1 MISSTGNKQVKLIN
15 ALIKKSKT
23 RREEGLF
30 VAEGARLYAEIPEAM
45 IHSVYVSESYRKEA
59 PDFLSAGGTEVTVV
73 TDDVFKAMSDTR
85 SPQGILALVRQQEYT
100 LDEVIR
106 ARDRP
111 VQLLIMERIQDP
123 GNLGTMIR
131 TAEGAGVTGII
142 MDDDS
147 ADIYNPKVIRS
158 TMGSVF
164 RMPFLYVGNLPE
176 TLSMVKQAGICL
188 YAAHL
193 KGRNNY
199 EREDYTGNIGFLIG
213 NEASG
218 LSDEIAGLADIWIK
232 IPIAGQVESLNAAV
246 AASVLMFE
254 AARQRRSFCDIL

>member
-1 MISSTGNKQVKLIN
+1 MISSTGNKQVKYVN
-15 ALIKKSKT
+15 ALMKKTKA

-30 VAEGARLYAEIPEAM
+30 VAEGARLFAEIPVRM
-45 IHSVYVSESYRKEA
+45 IHSVYLSESYAKA
-59 PDFLSAGGTEVTVV
+59 AAGELPEGIQQVLVV
-73 TDDVFKAMSDTR
+73 SDDVFRAMSDTQT
-85 SPQGILALVRQQEYT
+85 PQGILALVRQHDYT
-100 LDEVIR
+100 LEEVLR
-106 ARDRP
+106 VGDKP
-111 VQLLIMERIQDP
+111 VHLLIMEKIQDP

-142 MDDDS
+142 MDHDT

-164 RMPFLYVGNLPE
+164 RMPFVYTDDLP
-176 TLSMVKQAGICL
+176 GILKTVQQSGIGL

-199 EREDYTGNIGFLIG
+199 EQEDYTGNIGFLIG
-213 NEASG
+213 NEANG
-218 LSDEIAGLADIWIK
+218 LSETIAGMADTRVK
-232 IPIAGQVESLNAAV
+232 IPMAGRVESLNAAV

-254 AARQRRSFCDIL
+254 AARQRRRSEE